1 MEQKPVDGHEALA
14 PPDAEIAQQ
23 YLHEAT
29 AVADRRAKVVDRR
42 ALAWLQIIN
51 AVTTAAYLVALS
63 AALRGDDTVAPQM
76 FVFSFLVWTQVA
88 SGLAQRSGMQW
99 RMTRSRWPVILAA
112 GVLIAVVLVVFGF
125 VALDPGV
132 SPLWILVPAVMVLIG
147 FGGYGV
153 VQLARASADPR
164 PAASARAPLPR
175 GVRWGTVL
183 IGVALGVTVMLAA
196 APEGAL
202 TTVFVLLVMLMLIAW
217 MIAHRSDMGLPA
229 VGAAWRWPHFVAF
242 GASVGVLAVVVLG
255 AGLPPALGVAGGAGV
270 ILLFAVVSFIP
281 GRDLRD

>member
-23 YLHEAT
+23 YLYEAT

-112 GVLIAVVLVVFGF
+112 GVLLAVVLVVFGF

-164 PAASARAPLPR
+164 PEASARAPLPR

-270 ILLFAVVSFIP
+270 ILLFAVVSFVP